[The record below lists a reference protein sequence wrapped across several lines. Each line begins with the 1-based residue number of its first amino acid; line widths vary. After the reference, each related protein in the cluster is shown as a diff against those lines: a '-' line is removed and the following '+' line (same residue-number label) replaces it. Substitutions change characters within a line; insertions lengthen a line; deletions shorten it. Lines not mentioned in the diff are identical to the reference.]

1 MMFATRAGA
10 PKVLNVT
17 STDASEG
24 KSSTA
29 INMATAFAQAG
40 KSVLLVDADL
50 RKPTLHKHFKLDN
63 SKGLTNYLV
72 GQESLESI
80 TQTSFIPEVYIITSG
95 PLSPNPVELL
105 SSDRLSDLV
114 AFADS
119 SACEFDIIIFDS
131 PPILGLADAL
141 VIGNRT
147 HATVLVAAWNQTR
160 KRPLQAAFTR
170 LRQARSNVIGVVM
183 TKAKGSSGGAY
194 YNYDYYYAYGDK
206 KALAANKTV

>member
-1 MMFATRAGA
+1 MFATRAGA

-17 STDASEG
+17 STDAGEG

-40 KSVLLVDADL
+40 KTVLLVDADL

-72 GQESLESI
+72 GQETLESV
-80 TQTSFIPEVYIITSG
+80 TQTSFIPEVFVITSG

-105 SSDRLSDLV
+105 SSERLGDLV
-114 AFADS
+114 MHAESTNGD
-119 SACEFDIIIFDS
+119 FDIIIIDS

-147 HATVLVAAWNQTR
+147 HATVIVAAWNQTR
-160 KRPLQAAFTR
+160 KRPLQAAYTR
-170 LRQARSNVIGVVM
+170 LRQARANVIGVVM

-194 YNYDYYYAYGDK
+194 YNYDYYYAYGDR
-206 KALAANKTV
+206 KALSDKAV